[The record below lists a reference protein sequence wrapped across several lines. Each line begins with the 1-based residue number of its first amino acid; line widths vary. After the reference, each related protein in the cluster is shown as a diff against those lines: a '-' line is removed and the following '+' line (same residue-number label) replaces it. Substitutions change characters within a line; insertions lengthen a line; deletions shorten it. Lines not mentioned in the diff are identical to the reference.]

1 MTKADL
7 IDSSKRGVWALTEK
21 GRAIGLTPEVVARL
35 FKEVHANFP
44 TKQDRP
50 PALDEETETPPPTG
64 SEEGSLNQP
73 TLLDTLKSLT
83 PDGFERI
90 AQRLL
95 RESGFERVVVTG
107 RSGDGGIDGHGI
119 LQVNPFVSFKVLF
132 QCKRY
137 SGTVS
142 ASQVRDFRGAMM
154 GRADKGIII
163 TTGTFTT
170 EATKEA
176 RRDGAPPI
184 ELVDGETLKQMFEK
198 LELGVKPKTVYEVDA
213 SFFEEY
219 SGEGHRRRSPAHRPG
234 PRRGQRRTRL
244 VVPGGPGRRF
254 PLAGVLRQPA
264 LRRRAL
270 RPGYGRGAAQVLSLQ
285 GFQSVGRREMGLGIG
300 NFPDVIASG
309 AKQSPWVGL

>member
-1 MTKADL
+1 MKKTKGPQFLRFCIPIVDTLKELGGSGQAKEITDTVLDRLEISESEQSQTLKNGSSRVRNQVSWARFYLTKADL
-7 IDSSKRGVWALTEK
+7 VDSSKRGVWALTEK
-21 GRAIGLTPEVVARL
+21 GRTISLTSEMVVRL

-44 TKQDRP
+44 TKIEKP
-50 PALDEETETPPPTG
+50 SELDEEPETPPPVESG
-64 SEEGSLNQP
+64 DSRLNPP
-73 TLLDTLKSLT
+73 TILNVLKSLT

-95 RESGFERVVVTG
+95 RESGFERVIVTG

-137 SGTVS
+137 SGAVS
-142 ASQVRDFRGAMM
+142 ASHVRDFRGAMM

-163 TTGTFTT
+163 TTGKFTT

-198 LELGVKPKTVYEVDA
+198 LELGVKPKTVYEVDNL
-213 SFFEEY
+213 FFDEY
-219 SGEGHRRRSPAHRPG
+219 
-234 PRRGQRRTRL
+234 
-244 VVPGGPGRRF
+244 
-254 PLAGVLRQPA
+254 
-264 LRRRAL
+264 
-270 RPGYGRGAAQVLSLQ
+270 
-285 GFQSVGRREMGLGIG
+285 
-300 NFPDVIASG
+300 
-309 AKQSPWVGL
+309 K